1 MFQVLALIPG
11 TSRSGATI
19 LGAIMIGASRYVA
32 AEFSFFLGIPTMFG
46 ASALKIFKFLKD
58 GNAFDFQGT
67 VILLTGTIVSSRVFD
82 YHTVNNI
89 NRTFGVVDDGF
100 KTIINIFPFND
111 FQHIRFVCKQ
121 RFLHF

>member
-11 TSRSGATI
+11 TSRSGCHH

-58 GNAFDFQGT
+58 GKAFDFPRNRHLT
-67 VILLTGTIVSSRVFD
+67 DRNHRIIHRFDHCDPLLD
-82 YHTVNNI
+82 E
-89 NRTFGVVDDGF
+89 
-100 KTIINIFPFND
+100 
-111 FQHIRFVCKQ
+111 
-121 RFLHF
+121 LHQTE